1 LKISNHGLKLIFLLG
16 FFSLMSSTAFAG
28 VACDKWRPTERSIE
42 DRVSWDIDIR
52 GLINVSFDTDK
63 DGKIDF
69 IETYRQSKQDYGI
82 STPSTTPEEMKKR
95 FPDFLIISAK
105 SNVIL
110 SEDSNYMPSPSV
122 GILDSRS
129 ERGKQR
135 YSHYVLIKHPIYY
148 TLDRDEDAR
157 HEVIIYDAEEDG
169 VNGNETIEYC
179 AEQKTHYIENPE
191 ENVDGK
197 KKEYEIK
204 WPDLDKAVEDGS
216 SYMDK

>member
-1 LKISNHGLKLIFLLG
+1 
-16 FFSLMSSTAFAG
+16 
-28 VACDKWRPTERSIE
+28 
-42 DRVSWDIDIR
+42 
-52 GLINVSFDTDK
+52 
-63 DGKIDF
+63 
-69 IETYRQSKQDYGI
+69 
-82 STPSTTPEEMKKR
+82 MKKR

-179 AEQKTHYIENPE
+179 ADQKKHYIENPE

>member
-1 LKISNHGLKLIFLLG
+1 MKISKYGLKLIFLLG
-16 FFSLMSSTAFAG
+16 FLGLFSSPAFAG
-28 VACDKWRPTERSIE
+28 VDCNKWRPTEMPIE
-42 DRVSWDIDIR
+42 GRLSWDIDIR
-52 GLINVSFDTDK
+52 GLINVAFDTNK
-63 DGKIDF
+63 NGKIDF

-95 FPDFLIISAK
+95 FPGFLILSAK

-110 SEDSNYMPSPSV
+110 SEDTNYMPSPSV
-122 GILDSRS
+122 GILDSKS
-129 ERGKQR
+129 EHGKQR

-157 HEVIIYDAEEDG
+157 HDVILFDSEEDG

-179 AEQKTHYIENPE
+179 PEKKTHYIENPE

-197 KKEYEIK
+197 KKEISMECNAS
-204 WPDLDKAVEDGS
+204 PRHCA
-216 SYMDK
+216 

>member
-135 YSHYVLIKHPIYY
+135 
-148 TLDRDEDAR
+148 
-157 HEVIIYDAEEDG
+157 
-169 VNGNETIEYC
+169 
-179 AEQKTHYIENPE
+179 
-191 ENVDGK
+191 
-197 KKEYEIK
+197 
-204 WPDLDKAVEDGS
+204 
-216 SYMDK
+216 